1 MDLKAVSDQNAKAD
15 RLTRA
20 GMVFCFLLTGGILLG
35 MLAFAPGDQ
44 QAPGGLETSALK

>member
-1 MDLKAVSDQNAKAD
+1 MNLKAAYDRNAKAD

-20 GMVFCFLLTGGILLG
+20 SMVFCFLLTGGILLG
-35 MLAFAPGDQ
+35 TLALAPGDP